1 MTEDHADLHSI
12 AFAELVAYMEDFR
25 MEGSVAPV
33 FKLADLAHLYKLR
46 LEQLG
51 VVVEGRVHTSRLK
64 LRLLSVFPDLSAH
77 LQGRNLM
84 LSFDDD
90 IGDALKKACDHDS
103 DNDAMHLAQTAKVV
117 RKEMF
122 SQAFSFNGTFSEESL
137 QNAVPQSLLALVFS
151 LGLCISYDRL
161 LHQQQLTI

>member
-1 MTEDHADLHSI
+1 
-12 AFAELVAYMEDFR
+12 
-25 MEGSVAPV
+25 
-33 FKLADLAHLYKLR
+33 
-46 LEQLG
+46 
-51 VVVEGRVHTSRLK
+51 
-64 LRLLSVFPDLSAH
+64 
-77 LQGRNLM
+77 M

-137 QNAVPQSLLALVFS
+137 QNAVPQSLLALVS
-151 LGLCISYDRL
+151 MILEGPNI
-161 LHQQQLTI
+161 QQKHPIPFLSS